1 MNLDNLHNKL
11 ITAARATP
19 ADDRVPYAFEKRVM
33 ARLAETV
40 RVDLLGA
47 WSAALWRGAV
57 ACLVVTML
65 SGAWLLRTEPSSE
78 HAEFTP
84 DFNAAVFNAGVFAS
98 AGSTDEVW

>member
-47 WSAALWRGAV
+47 WSAALWRGAI

-65 SGAWLLRTEPSSE
+65 SGAWLLWTEPPSD
-78 HAEFTP
+78 HAEFTH
-84 DFNAAVFNAGVFAS
+84 DFNAAVFAS
-98 AGSTDEVW
+98 AGSNDEEVR